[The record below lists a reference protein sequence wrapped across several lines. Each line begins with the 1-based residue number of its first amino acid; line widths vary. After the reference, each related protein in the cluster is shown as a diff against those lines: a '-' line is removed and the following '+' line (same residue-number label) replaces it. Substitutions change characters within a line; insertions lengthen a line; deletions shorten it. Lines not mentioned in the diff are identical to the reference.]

1 MSLSDG
7 AVAAL
12 AADVAELL
20 PPGTRAR
27 VRPPANDDPYR
38 WGGHGWVVVID
49 PDVEVW
55 IPAESSPE
63 EAREKLLDAVR
74 HLRPETAP

>member
-1 MSLSDG
+1 MTLSDG

-12 AADVAELL
+12 AAEVADHLA
-20 PPGTRAR
+20 PGTVAR

-38 WGGHGWVVVID
+38 WGGHGWLVHID

-55 IPAESSPE
+55 IAADSSPQ
-63 EAREKLLDAVR
+63 EARAKLLDAVR
-74 HLRPETAP
+74 HLRVDGGP